1 MLNAVKK
8 KFTKF

>member
-8 KFTKF
+8 